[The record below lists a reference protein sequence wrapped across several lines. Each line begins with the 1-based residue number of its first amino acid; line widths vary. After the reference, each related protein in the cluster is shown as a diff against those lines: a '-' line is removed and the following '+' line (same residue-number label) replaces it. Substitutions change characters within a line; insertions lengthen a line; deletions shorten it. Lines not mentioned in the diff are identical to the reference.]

1 MQRNNKSGGSTEYK
15 IWSGHNYLATK
26 RPYQCHF
33 ELSHDVI
40 GPRGFFQERNIN
52 CTILD
57 RLLYLLRP
65 VLLAFLLHIEK
76 HDYFQI
82 SINCYG
88 MWSQAYEM
96 QYVLH
101 FHINDVR
108 TMPASTSLVTMTIT
122 EEFFSQIILQKS
134 GIVSAVGPK

>member
-1 MQRNNKSGGSTEYK
+1 
-15 IWSGHNYLATK
+15 
-26 RPYQCHF
+26 
-33 ELSHDVI
+33 
-40 GPRGFFQERNIN
+40 
-52 CTILD
+52 
-57 RLLYLLRP
+57 
-65 VLLAFLLHIEK
+65 
-76 HDYFQI
+76 
-82 SINCYG
+82 
-88 MWSQAYEM
+88 M